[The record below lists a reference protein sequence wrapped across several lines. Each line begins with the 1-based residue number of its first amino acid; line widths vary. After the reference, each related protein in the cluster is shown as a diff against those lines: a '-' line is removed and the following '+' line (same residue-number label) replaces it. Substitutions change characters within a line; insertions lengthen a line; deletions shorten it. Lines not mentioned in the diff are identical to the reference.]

1 MNIFLCFVCWY
12 EYIFISLQAKTKQSN
27 NKNTKIMKKQTN
39 IAALKELVNYNVLD
53 RVKLRV
59 NGVQAYNIA
68 EGEEYTVIV
77 RYEKQRGRYYFVDRD
92 GRRFLASRYDRAEFV
107 AGEMLAVIAE
117 ERAAAKRAAEQVKAS
132 GSVAVCSSLCDLF
145 FQECDILDIRVTST
159 AVGVDDLGRM
169 LTRYDLVKDDQP
181 AQQEDNNDESDNNNN
196 AQSNDSNEGN
206 QTTAEPSRLAK
217 AAAKAKAFAR
227 RTAFAVSLLA
237 VVILCFVVFFAC
249 IPAFNMMLKAAG
261 IEGTACTVLTWCAF
275 FPALD
280 ITSWLECNAL
290 AVLARLFPD
299 MFRGP
304 RPEFLRP
311 CSILAKAVRNSL

>member
-1 MNIFLCFVCWY
+1 
-12 EYIFISLQAKTKQSN
+12 
-27 NKNTKIMKKQTN
+27 MKKQTN
-39 IAALKELVNYNVLD
+39 IAALKELVNNNVLEYV
-53 RVKLRV
+53 RLRI

-68 EGEEYTVIV
+68 EGEEYTVITE
-77 RYEKQRGRYYFVDRD
+77 YAKQGGRYYFVDRD
-92 GRRFLASRYDRAEFV
+92 GRRFLASHYDRAEFI

-117 ERAAAKRAAEQVKAS
+117 ERSAAQRAAEQVKAS

-145 FQECDILDIRVTST
+145 FEECDILGIRVKST
-159 AVGVDDLGRM
+159 AVGVDNLGRM
-169 LTRYDLVKDDQP
+169 LTCYDLVKDDEP
-181 AQQEDNNDESDNNNN
+181 AQQEDSDNND
-196 AQSNDSNEGN
+196 AQSNESD

-217 AAAKAKAFAR
+217 AAAKVKAYAR
-227 RTAFAVSLLA
+227 RAAFAVSLLA
-237 VVILCFVVFFAC
+237 VVVLCFVVFFAC

-261 IEGTACTVLTWCAF
+261 IEGTACTVFTWCAL

>member
-1 MNIFLCFVCWY
+1 
-12 EYIFISLQAKTKQSN
+12 
-27 NKNTKIMKKQTN
+27 MKKSTN

-77 RYEKQRGRYYFVDRD
+77 KYEKQRGRYYFVDRD
-92 GRRFLASRYDRAEFV
+92 GRRFLASHYDRAEFI

-117 ERAAAKRAAEQVKAS
+117 ERSAAQCAAEQVKAS
-132 GSVAVCSSLCDLF
+132 GSVVVCSSLCDLF
-145 FQECDILDIRVTST
+145 FEECDILGIRVKST
-159 AVGVDDLGRM
+159 AVGVDNLGRM
-169 LTRYDLVKDDQP
+169 LTCYDLVKDDEP
-181 AQQEDNNDESDNNNN
+181 AQQEDSDNND
-196 AQSNDSNEGN
+196 AQSNESD

-217 AAAKAKAFAR
+217 AAAKVKAYAR
-227 RTAFAVSLLA
+227 RAAFDVSLLA
-237 VVILCFVVFFAC
+237 VVVLCFVVFFAC
-249 IPAFNMMLKAAG
+249 IHAFNMMLKAAG
-261 IEGTACTVLTWCAF
+261 IEGTACTVFTWCAF

>member
-1 MNIFLCFVCWY
+1 
-12 EYIFISLQAKTKQSN
+12 
-27 NKNTKIMKKQTN
+27 MKKQTN

-68 EGEEYTVIV
+68 EGEEYTVITE
-77 RYEKQRGRYYFVDRD
+77 YAKQGGRYYFVDRD
-92 GRRFLASRYDRAEFV
+92 GRRFLASHYDRAEFV

-117 ERAAAKRAAEQVKAS
+117 ERSAAQRAAEQVKAS

-145 FQECDILDIRVTST
+145 FEECDILGIRVKST
-159 AVGVDDLGRM
+159 AVGVDTLGRM
-169 LTRYDLVKDDQP
+169 LTCYDLVKDDEP
-181 AQQEDNNDESDNNNN
+181 AQQEDSDNND
-196 AQSNDSNEGN
+196 AQSNESD
-206 QTTAEPSRLAK
+206 QTTAEPSSLAK
-217 AAAKAKAFAR
+217 AAAKVKAFAR
-227 RTAFAVSLLA
+227 RMLFAVSLAA
-237 VVILCFVVFFAC
+237 VVVLCFVFFFSC
-249 IPAFNMMLKAAG
+249 FPALQMMLQAAG
-261 IEGTACTVLTWCAF
+261 IEGTAYTVLTWCAF

-299 MFRGP
+299 MFRGS